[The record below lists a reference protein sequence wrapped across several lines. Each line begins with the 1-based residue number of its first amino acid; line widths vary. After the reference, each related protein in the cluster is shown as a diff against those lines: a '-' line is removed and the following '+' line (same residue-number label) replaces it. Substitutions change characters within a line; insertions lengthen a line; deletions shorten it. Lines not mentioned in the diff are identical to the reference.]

1 MFKNFEKFKKNIAFI
16 DSTELVYTYSDILKD
31 TSEINNIIDKKAL
44 LLLIINNKYEALIF
58 YIFAI
63 MNNVPILLIDDS
75 ISELDLK
82 DLIINYKPLYV
93 AKPILKKRNIQNSH
107 EVFKKKSYCLLRLK
121 EYENS
126 QKINAKLALLLT
138 TSGTTGSKK
147 FVRLS
152 NANLQ
157 SNAVSISK
165 YLNID
170 TKNITITTLSP
181 SYSYGL
187 SIINSHLF
195 SGACIVLND
204 FSIIQK
210 QFWSLCKKYKVNS
223 FSGVPYSFELLK
235 KINLLDFINKDLK
248 YITVAGGA
256 LDNKSLKY
264 FINLFKK
271 INLKLY
277 IMYGQTEASPRI
289 SYVPYEY
296 LEKKIGSIGIP
307 IPGGKMSILLDKKNN
322 KELIYTGPN
331 VCLGYAEHSDDLDKG
346 DENNGVLYTGDLVK
360 KDDEGFYYITGRT
373 KRIMKYFGSRINLD
387 EIEKKLNE
395 LSIKSACIGD
405 DDTILKIF
413 HHNIN
418 DLHLI
423 SDTLK
428 KLKINKKF
436 YITKIISE
444 LPRNSSG
451 KIDYFSLKKNEY

>member
-93 AKPILKKRNIQNSH
+93 AKPILKKRNIKNSH

-187 SIINSHLF
+187 SVINSHLF

-223 FSGVPYSFELLK
+223 FSY
-235 KINLLDFINKDLK
+235 
-248 YITVAGGA
+248 
-256 LDNKSLKY
+256 
-264 FINLFKK
+264 
-271 INLKLY
+271 
-277 IMYGQTEASPRI
+277 
-289 SYVPYEY
+289 
-296 LEKKIGSIGIP
+296 
-307 IPGGKMSILLDKKNN
+307 
-322 KELIYTGPN
+322 
-331 VCLGYAEHSDDLDKG
+331 
-346 DENNGVLYTGDLVK
+346 
-360 KDDEGFYYITGRT
+360 
-373 KRIMKYFGSRINLD
+373 
-387 EIEKKLNE
+387 
-395 LSIKSACIGD
+395 
-405 DDTILKIF
+405 
-413 HHNIN
+413 
-418 DLHLI
+418 
-423 SDTLK
+423 
-428 KLKINKKF
+428 
-436 YITKIISE
+436 
-444 LPRNSSG
+444 
-451 KIDYFSLKKNEY
+451 